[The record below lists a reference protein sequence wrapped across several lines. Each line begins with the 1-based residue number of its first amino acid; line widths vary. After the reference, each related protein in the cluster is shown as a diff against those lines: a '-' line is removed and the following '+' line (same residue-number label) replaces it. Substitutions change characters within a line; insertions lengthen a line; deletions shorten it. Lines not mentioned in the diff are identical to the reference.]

1 MAMGF
6 EIIQALK
13 QIAREKDV
21 DEALIIETLVAG
33 LVSAARK
40 KYGQESNI
48 VVEVDQ
54 EAGNI
59 AVYRVRSV
67 VQKVENEETEVSV
80 EEAREY
86 EPDIK
91 PDEELRVEIPLV
103 DFGRNAIQA
112 AKQVVIQRVREA
124 ERERIFGEFEDR
136 IGEIVT
142 GGVQQI
148 DRGNIIVN
156 LGRTEAILLQREQIP
171 REQFRQGNSIK
182 AYIVDV
188 SKTSKGPPVM
198 LSRNNPEFLR
208 KLFELEVPEIKEG
221 IVEIKAVARD
231 PGSRSKIAVHSNDDK
246 VDAVGACVG
255 MKGSRVQSV
264 VRELGGER
272 IDVVLWSDDPIE
284 FVTRALSP
292 AQVVLAQMD
301 DGENKVT
308 VVVADDQLSL
318 AIGRGG
324 QNARL
329 AARLTN
335 LKIDLINESQ
345 YAERLEFQERPTVA
359 LADVD
364 GIGAKTRERL
374 EAAGYKTADEVAE
387 AALEDLTAIS
397 GIGAKMAGRIVAAA
411 REALGEDEAA
421 GAAVEVEEEPEA
433 LEAEEELETLET
445 EEEPEALEAG
455 EELETLET
463 EEEPEGA
470 AETEEEPE
478 ALEAEEEPETL
489 ETEEEPE
496 GAAET
501 EGEPEALEAE
511 EESETLEV
519 EEEPEGAAEIEEE
532 PEAAVEAGERAEV
545 MEPRKEDASPAQEVG
560 AANPVE
566 AAGQRSAQP
575 EAETAGDAGAAQDVE
590 RPEAQPPE
598 EGSVESVEEVE
609 EESPDR
615 EKDEEGG
622 SGERAV

>member
-1 MAMGF
+1 MVMGF

-21 DEALIIETLVAG
+21 DEQLIIETLVAG

-48 VVEVDQ
+48 VVDVDQ

-59 AVYRVRSV
+59 TVYRVRNV
-67 VQKVENEETEVSV
+67 VETVEDAELEVSL
-80 EEAREY
+80 EEAKEE
-86 EPDIK
+86 EPGISVGA
-91 PDEELRVEIPLV
+91 ELKVEIPLV
-103 DFGRNAIQA
+103 AFGRNAIQA

-124 ERERIFGEFEDR
+124 ERDRIFGEFEDR

-156 LGRTEAILLQREQIP
+156 IGRTEAILPQREQIP

-182 AYIVDV
+182 AYIIDV
-188 SKTSKGPPVM
+188 SKTSKGPPVV

-208 KLFELEVPEIKEG
+208 RLFEVEVPEIKEG
-221 IVEIKAVARD
+221 VVEIKAVARD
-231 PGSRSKIAVHSNDDK
+231 PGSRSKIAVHSNDEK

-292 AQVVLAQMD
+292 AQVGLAEMD
-301 DGENKVT
+301 ADENKVT

-345 YAERLEFQERPTVA
+345 YAERLEFKERPGIPI
-359 LADVD
+359 ADIE
-364 GIGAKTRERL
+364 GIGDKTRVKL
-374 EAAGYKTADEVAE
+374 EEAGYETAEQL
-387 AALEDLTAIS
+387 AAATLVDLMGIS
-397 GIGAKMAGRIVAAA
+397 GIGEKGAGRIMEAARAAA
-411 REALGEDEAA
+411 PESAPEAA
-421 GAAVEVEEEPEA
+421 AEPEEAVAEEEEPPEEAEPEAEEAGEAEVEEEPEVA
-433 LEAEEELETLET
+433 DDA
-445 EEEPEALEAG
+445 EAG
-455 EELETLET
+455 EDTGEY
-463 EEEPEGA
+463 
-470 AETEEEPE
+470 AETEEE
-478 ALEAEEEPETL
+478 
-489 ETEEEPE
+489 E
-496 GAAET
+496 GD
-501 EGEPEALEAE
+501 
-511 EESETLEV
+511 S
-519 EEEPEGAAEIEEE
+519 
-532 PEAAVEAGERAEV
+532 
-545 MEPRKEDASPAQEVG
+545 K
-560 AANPVE
+560 
-566 AAGQRSAQP
+566 
-575 EAETAGDAGAAQDVE
+575 
-590 RPEAQPPE
+590 
-598 EGSVESVEEVE
+598 
-609 EESPDR
+609 
-615 EKDEEGG
+615 
-622 SGERAV
+622 ERAV